1 MFGMLRSFSAFLA
14 VIKCSSVPCLHLRTT
29 AEDAF
34 FFKKNFRIDIEI
46 ESNRTYRSQDSV
58 VNLDAQFSKLA
69 PDGQNKSKA
78 ENPQE
83 FLL

>member
-1 MFGMLRSFSAFLA
+1 MLRSFSAFLA
-14 VIKCSSVPCLHLRTT
+14 ISSVAQYHASTQGQQLRC
-29 AEDAF
+29 
-34 FFKKNFRIDIEI
+34 FFKKILSNRI

-69 PDGQNKSKA
+69 LDGQNKSKA